1 MKQGKRL
8 AGTPNPMHMW
18 NGADGVSIAGDA
30 WGDPGGPLIVLLHG
44 GGQTRHAWGATG
56 EMLGGAGY
64 FAVAIDAR
72 GHGDS
77 TWSANGDYSADSM
90 VRDLKCVLAALGGQ
104 RPVLIGASMGGMTSL
119 IAVGEGH
126 VDASALILVDIVP
139 YSEPAGV
146 ARIRSFMEQNAEGFD
161 SLEAVADAISQYRPQ
176 RARPSNLDGLLK
188 NVRLAD
194 DGRYQWHWDPR
205 FMARPFDLTQRYQRL
220 SACARRLTL
229 PTLLVRGGSSDV
241 VSEAGVQDFLGL
253 CTHAEYVNV
262 QDAGHMVAGDRND
275 VFGQA
280 AIGFLSRN
288 VPVEGIVER

>member
-18 NGADGVSIAGDA
+18 NGADGVRIAGDA

-77 TWSANGDYSADSM
+77 TWCANGDYSVDSM
-90 VRDLKCVLAALGGQ
+90 VRDLKGVLAALGGQ
-104 RPVLIGASMGGMTSL
+104 RPVLIGASMGGVTSL
-119 IAVGEGH
+119 TAVGEGH

-146 ARIRSFMEQNAEGFD
+146 ARVRSFMEQNPEGFD

-205 FMARPFDLTQRYQRL
+205 FMARPFDLKQRYERL

-241 VSEAGVQDFLGL
+241 VSEAGVQDFLDL
-253 CTHAEYVNV
+253 CKHAEYVNV